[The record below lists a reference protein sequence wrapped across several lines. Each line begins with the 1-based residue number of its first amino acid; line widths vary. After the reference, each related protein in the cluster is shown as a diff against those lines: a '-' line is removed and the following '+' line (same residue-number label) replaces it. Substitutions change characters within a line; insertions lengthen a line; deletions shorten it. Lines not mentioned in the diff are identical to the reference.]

1 MAPWRWGRCSLSLAP
16 PCHLA
21 EREALGRGTLSSAWC
36 HTRPNPSRCCQSAAG
51 LGFPGA
57 QSISLLWATFAPVA
71 QPQGAGPGRKGSCQ
85 LAPHRCLLPP
95 GGWAGR
101 VVPSLLSLQP
111 QFPHTLRRAG
121 ALAKEVQRP
130 EGSCSTWTPWPAG
143 ACPSLACQPPGQ
155 LSSHAQ
161 ARRLVWSRMANSLAH
176 HLLPR

>member
-1 MAPWRWGRCSLSLAP
+1 MQPFSCSSLPPGQERGPEEGDSVICLVPHPPQPQPLLPECSWPWVSWHTV
-16 PCHLA
+16 HLPI
-21 EREALGRGTLSSAWC
+21 EATS
-36 HTRPNPSRCCQSAAG
+36 
-51 LGFPGA
+51 
-57 QSISLLWATFAPVA
+57 APVA
-71 QPQGAGPGRKGSCQ
+71 QPQGASPGRKGSCQ

-111 QFPHTLRRAG
+111 RFPHTLRRAG
-121 ALAKEVQRP
+121 ALAREVQRP